1 MFHFCHLSKLVR
13 PETYGPYHVLTEVE
27 KAIRTLPSE
36 MAEEARQETVR
47 IIKHATKPR
56 DNLNRTERAALLS
69 LKQNTDL
76 TILTADK
83 SNATVIMNTTD
94 CTQKMTSLLQDP
106 SYRILTKDPT
116 ESTERKTT
124 NLIKK
129 STLLEELCRKLSP
142 TGSRPPRL
150 YGLPKIHKG
159 VPLRP
164 IVSNIGA
171 PTYQLSKHLAGLLGQ
186 LTGKSTHHVKNSSQY
201 VQTLSSIRIQPGDL
215 MVSFDIVSL
224 FTNVPILD
232 SLQLLSRDISTRI
245 FYRSSNIH
253 SPRRISVSRESIMNK
268 QMV

>member
-1 MFHFCHLSKLVR
+1 
-13 PETYGPYHVLTEVE
+13 
-27 KAIRTLPSE
+27 
-36 MAEEARQETVR
+36 
-47 IIKHATKPR
+47 
-56 DNLNRTERAALLS
+56 
-69 LKQNTDL
+69 
-76 TILTADK
+76 
-83 SNATVIMNTTD
+83 MNTTD

-150 YGLPKIHKG
+150 YGLPKIHKEG